1 MNWRKRWSAL
11 ILAAALLLACA
22 PGAGA
27 SQTGTYLTRGETAG
41 LLLEAAQ
48 DYNPDVCYAD
58 ILQGYPNGDLDEQGP
73 VTRVQA
79 LVMLQRAFGGLPE
92 PKGDNA
98 RSGCPASNFTD
109 VPAWAAEELAGVFAA
124 GIVTG
129 TTETTFSPGE
139 TITREQLDL
148 LLRRTFALEGSSL
161 KDDFYAAVNK
171 QALDNSQILPGYPGT
186 GAFTDLSVSVQ
197 NDVTAIIQELVQ
209 TGGRTA
215 GEKKIVTLY
224 QNILDT
230 DARNAAGLTPIGP
243 YLTAIDQ
250 ARTLEELM
258 TAHVRVQKDLA
269 ASLLLD
275 FGLTVDARD
284 SSACLLTFDGLSPML
299 GQGGYGAGAS
309 EAQKQAYET
318 YLETLFTLSGQSREE
333 AAWAA
338 ALIWQTDAALA
349 AVSLTTQEL
358 ADVDKT
364 YHIYTMDQLR
374 AMFPE
379 ADLDALFAASG
390 LEQTDRILVSDPGK
404 LQAIAALF
412 DPEKTPNSLEILKA
426 YARLTLLNT
435 FGPMLSQAFTDAA
448 STFQQSYLGIAGGL
462 SPEGTASQYVQALL
476 GDYLGKAYTD
486 RCFSASAKKEVE
498 RMARDIL
505 AVYRERIQALD
516 WMSSATKAKAIRKL
530 DTMTLHIGYPDTWE
544 DPLEGVNLLTAGEG
558 GSFFQNA
565 VAIAQAGRQALAE
578 RQQEGPDKDQWVMTP
593 YTVNACYTPTENTI
607 TFPAGILQPPFYDK
621 NASYEENLG
630 SIGYV
635 IAHEI
640 THAFDNNGAKFDEK
654 GNAAGWWTA
663 ADYAAFQALC
673 QRVVTLYDGRESAP
687 GIVCNGELTLSENIA
702 DLGAAACITQLEGE
716 QKHPDYAALYT
727 AMARIWCSSY
737 PREMRQYLARTDVHA
752 PDKLRGSLVLQNFD
766 QFYEAFGITEGDGMW
781 LAPEDRVVIW

>member
-11 ILAAALLLACA
+11 FLAASLLLACI

-27 SQTGTYLTRGETAG
+27 AQTEEYLTRGETAG

-48 DYNPDVCYAD
+48 DYNPDICYGD
-58 ILQGYPNGDLDEQGP
+58 ILQGYPNGDLDEQGL

-98 RSGCPASNFTD
+98 RSGCPTSGFTD
-109 VPAWAAEELAGVFAA
+109 VPAWAAEELAEVFAA
-124 GIVTG
+124 GIVAG
-129 TTETTFSPGE
+129 TTETTFSPGDR
-139 TITREQLDL
+139 ITREQLDL

-209 TGGRTA
+209 TGGKTA

-224 QNILDT
+224 QNILDI
-230 DARNAAGLTPIGP
+230 DARNSSGITPIRP

-250 ARTLEELM
+250 AQTLEELM
-258 TAHVRVQKDLA
+258 AAHVQVQKDLA
-269 ASLLLD
+269 ASPLLD

-284 SSACLLTFDGLSPML
+284 SSAFLLTFDGLSPML
-299 GQGGYGAGAS
+299 GQSGYGAGAS
-309 EAQKQAYET
+309 ETQKQAYKA
-318 YLETLFTLSGQSREE
+318 YLETLFTLSGQSKEE
-333 AAWAA
+333 AARAA
-338 ALIWQTDAALA
+338 ALIWQTDPALA
-349 AVSLTTQEL
+349 AASLTTQEL

-374 AMFPE
+374 AMFPGAE
-379 ADLDALFAASG
+379 MDALFAASG

-412 DPEKTPNSLEILKA
+412 DPERTPNSLEILKS

-435 FGPMLSQAFTDAA
+435 FGPMLGQAFTDAA

-462 SPEGTASQYVQALL
+462 SLEGTASQYIQAFL
-476 GDYLGKAYTD
+476 GDYLGKVYAD
-486 RCFSASAKKEVE
+486 RYFSASAKKEVE
-498 RMARDIL
+498 SMARDIL
-505 AVYRERIQALD
+505 AVYRDRIQALD

-565 VAIAQAGRQALAE
+565 VAIVQAGRQALAE

-640 THAFDNNGAKFDEK
+640 THAFDNNGAKFDEN

-702 DLGAAACITQLEGE
+702 DLGAAACITQLEGK
-716 QKHPDYAALYT
+716 QKNPDYAALYT

-737 PREMRQYLARTDVHA
+737 PREMRQYMARMDVHA

-766 QFYEAFGITEGDGMW
+766 QFYEAFDITEGDGMW

>member
-11 ILAAALLLACA
+11 FLAASLLLACI

-27 SQTGTYLTRGETAG
+27 AQTEEYLTRGETAG

-48 DYNPDVCYAD
+48 DYNPDICYGD
-58 ILQGYPNGDLDEQGP
+58 ILQGYPNGDLDEQGL

-98 RSGCPASNFTD
+98 RSGCPTSGFTD
-109 VPAWAAEELAGVFAA
+109 VPAWAAEELAEVFAA
-124 GIVTG
+124 GIVAG
-129 TTETTFSPGE
+129 TTETTFSPGDR
-139 TITREQLDL
+139 ITREQLDL

-209 TGGRTA
+209 TGGKTA

-224 QNILDT
+224 QNILDI
-230 DARNAAGLTPIGP
+230 DARNSSGITPIRP

-250 ARTLEELM
+250 AQTLEELM
-258 TAHVRVQKDLA
+258 AAHVQVQKDLA

-284 SSACLLTFDGLSPML
+284 SNAFLLTFDGLSPML
-299 GQGGYGAGAS
+299 GQSGYGAGAS
-309 EAQKQAYET
+309 ETQKQAYKT
-318 YLETLFTLSGQSREE
+318 YLETLFTLSGQSKEE
-333 AAWAA
+333 AARAA
-338 ALIWQTDAALA
+338 VLIWQTDPALA
-349 AVSLTTQEL
+349 AASLTTQEL

-374 AMFPE
+374 AMFPGAE
-379 ADLDALFAASG
+379 LDALFAASG

-412 DPEKTPNSLEILKA
+412 DPERTPNSLEILKS

-435 FGPMLSQAFTDAA
+435 FGPMLGQAFTDAA

-462 SPEGTASQYVQALL
+462 SLEGTASQYIQAFL
-476 GDYLGKAYTD
+476 GDYLGKVYAD

-498 RMARDIL
+498 SMARDIL
-505 AVYRERIQALD
+505 AVYRDRIQALD

-565 VAIAQAGRQALAE
+565 VAIVQAGRQALAE

-640 THAFDNNGAKFDEK
+640 THAFDNNGAKFDEN

-702 DLGAAACITQLEGE
+702 DLGAAACITQLEGK
-716 QKHPDYAALYT
+716 QKNPDYAALYT

-737 PREMRQYLARTDVHA
+737 PREMRQYMARTDVHA

>member
-11 ILAAALLLACA
+11 FLAASLLLACI

-27 SQTGTYLTRGETAG
+27 AQTEEYLTRGETAG

-48 DYNPDVCYAD
+48 DYNPDICYGD
-58 ILQGYPNGDLDEQGP
+58 ILQGYPNGDLDEQGL

-98 RSGCPASNFTD
+98 RSGCPTSGFTD
-109 VPAWAAEELAGVFAA
+109 VPAWAAEELAEVFAA
-124 GIVTG
+124 GIVAG
-129 TTETTFSPGE
+129 TTETTFSPGDR
-139 TITREQLDL
+139 ITREPLDL

-209 TGGRTA
+209 TGGKTA

-224 QNILDT
+224 QNILDI
-230 DARNAAGLTPIGP
+230 DVRNSSGITPIRP

-250 ARTLEELM
+250 AQTLEELM
-258 TAHVRVQKDLA
+258 AAHVQVQKDLA

-284 SSACLLTFDGLSPML
+284 SNAFLLTFDGLSPML
-299 GQGGYGAGAS
+299 GQSGYGAGAS
-309 EAQKQAYET
+309 ETQKQAYKT
-318 YLETLFTLSGQSREE
+318 YLETLFTLSGQSKEE
-333 AAWAA
+333 AARAA
-338 ALIWQTDAALA
+338 DLIWQTDPALA
-349 AVSLTTQEL
+349 AASLTTQEL

-374 AMFPE
+374 AMFPGAE
-379 ADLDALFAASG
+379 LDALFAASG

-412 DPEKTPNSLEILKA
+412 DPERTPNSLEILKS

-435 FGPMLSQAFTDAA
+435 FGPMLGQAFTDAA

-462 SPEGTASQYVQALL
+462 SLEGTASQYIQAFL
-476 GDYLGKAYTD
+476 GDYLGKVYAD

-498 RMARDIL
+498 SMARDIL
-505 AVYRERIQALD
+505 AVYRDRIQALD

-565 VAIAQAGRQALAE
+565 VAIVQAGRQALAE

-621 NASYEENLG
+621 NVSYENLG
-630 SIGYV
+630 GIGYI

-640 THAFDNNGAKFDEK
+640 THAFDNNGAKFDEN

-702 DLGAAACITQLEGE
+702 DLGAAACITQLEGKQE
-716 QKHPDYAALYT
+716 NPDYAALYT

-737 PREMRQYLARTDVHA
+737 PREMRQYMARTDVHA

>member
-11 ILAAALLLACA
+11 FLAAALFLACI

-27 SQTGTYLTRGETAG
+27 AQTGEYLTREETAS

-48 DYNPDVCYAD
+48 DYNPDVCYED
-58 ILQGYPNGDLDEQGP
+58 ILQGYPNGDLDEQGL
-73 VTRVQA
+73 VTRAQA

-98 RSGCPASNFTD
+98 RSGYPASSFTD
-109 VPAWAAEELAGVFAA
+109 VPAWAAEELASVFAA

-129 TTETTFSPGE
+129 TTETTFSPRE
-139 TITREQLDL
+139 NITGEQLDL
-148 LLRRTFALEGSSL
+148 FLRRTFALEGSNL
-161 KDDFYAAVNK
+161 KDDFYASVNK
-171 QALDNSQILPGYPGT
+171 QTLDNSQILPGYPGT

-209 TGGRTA
+209 TGGKTA

-224 QNILDT
+224 QNILDVN
-230 DARNAAGLTPIGP
+230 ARNSAGITPIQP

-250 ARTLEELM
+250 AQTLEGLM
-258 TAHVRVQKDLA
+258 TAHIQVQEDLA
-269 ASLLLD
+269 ASLLLG
-275 FGLTVDARD
+275 FGLTVDAKN
-284 SSACLLTFDGLSPML
+284 SSAYLLTFDGLSPML
-299 GQGGYGAGAS
+299 GQGGYGVDAA
-309 EAQKQAYET
+309 ETQKQAYEA
-318 YLETLFTLSGQSREE
+318 YLETLFTLSGQSQEE
-333 AAWAA
+333 AAREA
-338 ALIWQTDAALA
+338 ALIWETDSALA
-349 AVSLTTQEL
+349 EASLTTQEL

-364 YHIYTMDQLR
+364 YHIYTMDQLQ
-374 AMFPE
+374 AMFPG

-404 LQAIAALF
+404 IQAIAALF
-412 DPEKTPNSLEILKA
+412 DPDKTPNSLEILKA

-435 FGPMLSQAFTDAA
+435 FGPMLSQAFTDAISA
-448 STFQQSYLGIAGGL
+448 FHQSYLGIAGGL
-462 SPEGTASQYVQALL
+462 SLEGTASQYVQALM
-476 GDYLGKAYTD
+476 GDYLGKAYAD
-486 RCFSASAKKEVE
+486 RCFSASAKKDVE
-498 RMARDIL
+498 NMAQDIL
-505 AVYRERIQALD
+505 AVYRARIQALD
-516 WMSSATKAKAIRKL
+516 WMSSATKAKAIQKL
-530 DTMTLHIGYPDTWE
+530 DTMKLHIGYPDTWE
-544 DPLEGVNLLTAGEG
+544 DPLGDINLLTAGEG
-558 GSFFQNA
+558 GSFFQNV
-565 VAIAQAGRQALAE
+565 VAIVQAGKQEMAE
-578 RQQEGPDKDQWVMTP
+578 RQQEGVDKDQWVMTP

-640 THAFDNNGAKFDEK
+640 THAFDNNGAKFDEN

-663 ADYAAFQALC
+663 EDYAAFQALC
-673 QRVVTLYDGRESAP
+673 QQVVELYDGRECAP

-702 DLGAAACITQLEGE
+702 DLGAAACITQLEGK
-716 QKHPDYAALYT
+716 QKNPDYAALYT

-737 PREMRQYLARTDVHA
+737 PREMRQYMARTDVHA

-766 QFYEAFGITEGDGMW
+766 QFYEAFGITKEDGMW

>member
-11 ILAAALLLACA
+11 LLAAALFLACI

-27 SQTGTYLTRGETAG
+27 AQTGEYLTRGETAG

-48 DYNPDVCYAD
+48 DYNPDISYAD

-98 RSGCPASNFTD
+98 RSGYPASSFTD
-109 VPAWAAEELAGVFAA
+109 VPAWAAEELESVFAA

-139 TITREQLDL
+139 RITREQLDL
-148 LLRRTFALEGSSL
+148 FLRRTFALEGSNL

-186 GAFTDLSVSVQ
+186 GAFTDLLVSVQ
-197 NDVTAIIQELVQ
+197 SDVTAVIQELVQ

-215 GEKKIVTLY
+215 GERKIVTLY
-224 QNILDT
+224 QNIVDADT
-230 DARNAAGLTPIGP
+230 RNAAGLTPIQP

-258 TAHVRVQKDLA
+258 AVHVQVQKDLA

-299 GQGGYGAGAS
+299 GQSGYGASAS

-333 AAWAA
+333 AAQAA
-338 ALIWQTDAALA
+338 ALIWQTDTALA
-349 AVSLTTQEL
+349 AASLTTQEL

-364 YHIYTMDQLR
+364 YHIYTMDQLQ
-374 AMFPE
+374 AMFPG
-379 ADLDALFAASG
+379 ANLDALFGASG

-404 LQAIAALF
+404 LQVIAALF
-412 DPEKTPNSLEILKA
+412 DPDETPNSLEILKA

-435 FGPMLSQAFTDAA
+435 FGPMLSQDFTDAI

-498 RMARDIL
+498 SMVRDIL

-565 VAIAQAGRQALAE
+565 VAIVQAGRQALAE

-640 THAFDNNGAKFDEK
+640 THAFDNNGAKFDEN

-663 ADYAAFQALC
+663 ADYVAFQILC
-673 QRVVTLYDGRESAP
+673 QRVVTLYDGRECAP

-702 DLGAAACITQLEGE
+702 DLGAAACITQLEGK
-716 QKHPDYAALYT
+716 QKNPDYAALYT
-727 AMARIWCSSY
+727 AMAQIWCSSY
-737 PREMRQYLARTDVHA
+737 PREMRQYMARTDVHA

-766 QFYEAFGITEGDGMW
+766 PFYEAFGITEGDGMW